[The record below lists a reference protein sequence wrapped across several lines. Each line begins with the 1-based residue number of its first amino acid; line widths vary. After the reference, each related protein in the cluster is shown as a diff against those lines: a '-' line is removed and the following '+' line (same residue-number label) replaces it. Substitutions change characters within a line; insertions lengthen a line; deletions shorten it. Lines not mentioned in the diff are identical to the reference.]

1 MTKAVFRKR
10 GRSLVP
16 VDQEGL
22 DLLERIHNERD
33 VLVDVKQPRSIRHH
47 RLFFALL
54 KFMVEHTPY
63 FETIEQAKT
72 AIKIATG
79 EVDTYIDER
88 GKTFFILRSISW
100 GSMDQTR
107 FSAFWD
113 RAIFVITDRWMPPG
127 TTEASVRAELEAMV
141 APSDGRV
148 AA

>member
-10 GRSLVP
+10 GRSFIP
-16 VDQEGL
+16 IDQEGL
-22 DLLERIHNERD
+22 DVLSHIHDERD
-33 VLVDVKQPRSIRHH
+33 VVIEIKQARWPKHH

-79 EVDTYIDER
+79 EVDTYIDEH

-100 GSMDQTR
+100 GSMEQTR
-107 FSAFWD
+107 FAAFFD
-113 RAIFVITDRWMPPG
+113 RAVFVITDRWMPPN
-127 TTEASVRAELEAMV
+127 TTEESVRAELEAMV
-141 APSDGRV
+141 APNDRRV